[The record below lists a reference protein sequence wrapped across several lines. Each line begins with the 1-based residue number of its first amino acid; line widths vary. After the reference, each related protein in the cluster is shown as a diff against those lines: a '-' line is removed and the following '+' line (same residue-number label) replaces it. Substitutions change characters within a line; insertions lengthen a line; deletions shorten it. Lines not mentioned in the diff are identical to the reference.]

1 MVWQI
6 RKKFFL
12 QIDFSNLPKWE
23 EETSPDGRGALFQGL
38 EAWEIDV
45 FSLPQLF
52 LENSRTADSE
62 NVPTLVPQPTSSS
75 KWVGEPDYT

>member
-1 MVWQI
+1 MSL
-6 RKKFFL
+6 KKL
-12 QIDFSNLPKWE
+12 L
-23 EETSPDGRGALFQGL
+23 SPDGWGALFQGL

-45 FSLPQLF
+45 FSLPQVF

-75 KWVGEPDYT
+75 KWIGEPDYT